1 MIGIYK
7 IFNTINGDCYV
18 GSSIDLNKRYRQHIL
33 LLKKGKHHS
42 IKLQRAIDKYG
53 IDSFVF
59 VVIETCEEGEL
70 KNKEQEYLNIGNK
83 YNISKS
89 SKSPMLGRKHSEETL
104 KRFKSIDR
112 PKGQDCYMFGRKWS
126 TELREKILKSRIGK
140 KRSEDFKTK
149 QRKRAIENNYGDR
162 IKYASRIKIIDDLG
176 NVYDSLTD
184 AAKSNGISNQ
194 TVCDILKGR
203 HSKTRKG
210 RSFKYYDEV

>member
-1 MIGIYK
+1 MYS
-7 IFNTINGDCYV
+7 TSVC
-18 GSSIDLNKRYRQHIL
+18 
-33 LLKKGKHHS
+33 
-42 IKLQRAIDKYG
+42 
-53 IDSFVF
+53 
-59 VVIETCEEGEL
+59 
-70 KNKEQEYLNIGNK
+70 
-83 YNISKS
+83 KS